1 MIDVFYSEI
10 FDNIKCNT
18 ISLVRMLIDFLRK
31 YHSLD
36 LLQKNYFKK
45 LIGARR
51 AFIVSFYKFGHNRIG
66 DKNGIFRKTRGM
78 QLAVDKFPRPLGGV

>member
-31 YHSLD
+31 YHLLD
-36 LLQKNYFKK
+36 LL
-45 LIGARR
+45 
-51 AFIVSFYKFGHNRIG
+51 
-66 DKNGIFRKTRGM
+66 
-78 QLAVDKFPRPLGGV
+78 